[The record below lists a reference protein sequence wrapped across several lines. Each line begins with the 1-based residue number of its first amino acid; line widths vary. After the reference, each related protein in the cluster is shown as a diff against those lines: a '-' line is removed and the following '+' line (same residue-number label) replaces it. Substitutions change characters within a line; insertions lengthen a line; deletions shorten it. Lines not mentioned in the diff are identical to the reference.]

1 MQKVRSASKT
11 SALWRTYRI
20 IFLFISIMVE
30 LLWYALT
37 LRNQPPDVA
46 EPKLLALY
54 QRQARRFTHNA
65 EEMGGLLIKVGQFLS
80 SRVDLLPKPYLTE
93 LAKLQDRVQAAP
105 WESIK
110 PIVEQDMGTLGAHFV
125 WFSQTPLAAASLGQV
140 YEAVLLSG
148 ERVAVKVQRPGIN
161 NIVRADLEALG
172 WVVRLLTRLTEFGKT
187 FNLTTV
193 LREFRR
199 LVFEELDYHRELAN
213 TERIRQCLKEQ
224 PHVIVPRTYPDL
236 STERVLVMEFFQG
249 VKIDDVS
256 RLKEEGIAPDVV
268 AERLIRLYLYM
279 VMESGVYHAD
289 PHAGNILVNPQGEL
303 ILLDYGMVGSL
314 DIATKRNIR
323 RLFVAVSGR
332 DPQTLLQAIAAL
344 GMLRPDAD
352 LARLRR
358 RISYLL
364 NRYYAE
370 TLSQLGHLDIPQ
382 LLRDFEA
389 VLRDRALQVP
399 GQFAFLGR
407 AIAILVGLAT
417 ALYPEIN
424 LVELFAP
431 YAHRFVTE
439 ESGGTAG
446 FLARQTQRYGRT
458 LVELPLLSAKVLRR
472 MEQGELET
480 RMEWTQGSQ
489 ELSHIHSALRGLT
502 AGVYAMGSLVA
513 GVLLWPRHLW
523 LARILF
529 GLTLVIIIV
538 RWWKGRRQ

>member
-1 MQKVRSASKT
+1 
-11 SALWRTYRI
+11 
-20 IFLFISIMVE
+20 MVE

-37 LRNQPPDVA
+37 LKNQPPDVS
-46 EPKLLALY
+46 EPKFLALY
-54 QRQARRFTHNA
+54 ERQARRFTRNA

-110 PIVEQDMGTLGAHFV
+110 PIIEQEMGPLRSQFL
-125 WFSQTPLAAASLGQV
+125 WFSDTPLAAASLGQV
-140 YEAVLLSG
+140 YEAVLLDG
-148 ERVAVKVQRPGIN
+148 DRVAVKVQRPGITR
-161 NIVRADLEALG
+161 IVQADLQALG
-172 WVVRLLTRLTEFGKT
+172 WVVRLATRVTEFGKT

-199 LVFEELDYHRELAN
+199 LVFEELDYQHELAN
-213 TERIRQCLKEQ
+213 TEIIREYLKGQ
-224 PHVIVPRTYPDL
+224 PHVIVPRTYENL
-236 STERVLVMEFFQG
+236 STERILVMDFFQG
-249 VKIDDVS
+249 VKIDDVA
-256 RLKEEGIAPDVV
+256 RLKEEGIAPEQV
-268 AERLIRLYLYM
+268 AERLIRLYLHM

-289 PHAGNILVNPQGEL
+289 PHAGNILVDPKGDL

-323 RLFVAVSGR
+323 RFFVAVSTR
-332 DPQTLLQAIAAL
+332 DPGTLLQAMAAL

-352 LARLRR
+352 MTRLRR
-358 RISYLL
+358 RVGYLL

-370 TLSQLGHLDIPQ
+370 TLDQLGHLDIPQ
-382 LLRDFEA
+382 LLRDFET
-389 VLRDRALQVP
+389 VLRDQAIQVP

-439 ESGGTAG
+439 ESGGTAA
-446 FLARQTQRYGRT
+446 FLAHQAERYGRT
-458 LVELPLLSAKVLRR
+458 WAELPLLSAKVLRR

-480 RMEWTQGSQ
+480 RVEWTQGSQ
-489 ELSHIHSALRGLT
+489 GLHHLHSAVRGLT
-502 AGVYAMGSLVA
+502 AGVYAAASLVS
-513 GVLLWPRHLW
+513 GVLLLPHHPWI
-523 LARILF
+523 ARILF
-529 GLTLVIIIV
+529 ALAVIIIIN
-538 RWWKGRRQ
+538 RWWRGRRE